1 MLLINIPS
9 HKVTKVLHGNNVH
22 VSHVEHV
29 DNVTVDLSYG
39 RMLVKQFQLSLL
51 GFLENLAKEFN
62 LLFNNI
68 ADRTVFAFTPLL
80 VLYSRLE

>member
-1 MLLINIPS
+1 MMLLINIPS

-29 DNVTVDLSYG
+29 DSVTVDLSYG

-51 GFLENLAKEFN
+51 GFWK
-62 LLFNNI
+62 
-68 ADRTVFAFTPLL
+68 T
-80 VLYSRLE
+80 